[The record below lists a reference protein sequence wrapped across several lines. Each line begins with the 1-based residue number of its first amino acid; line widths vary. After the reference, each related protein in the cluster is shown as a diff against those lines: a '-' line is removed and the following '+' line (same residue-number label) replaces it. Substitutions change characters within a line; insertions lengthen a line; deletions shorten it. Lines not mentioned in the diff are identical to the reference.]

1 MEPAAQPSTVLLVDD
16 DEGMRHLLKR
26 ILERAGFVT
35 AIANNGRDALERF
48 RERPIDLVITDMVMP
63 EMDGIELIRALTAE
77 RPGLPIIAISGV
89 HDWANYLRM
98 AITLGAKAGI
108 QKPVGA
114 ADLAGTVRRLLA
126 MNEERGI
133 T

>member
-26 ILERAGFVT
+26 ILERAGCVT
-35 AIANNGRDALERF
+35 AVANNGRDALERF

-77 RPGLPIIAISGV
+77 RPDLPIIAISGV
-89 HDWANYLRM
+89 HDWANYLSM

-108 QKPVGA
+108 QKPVSA

-126 MNEERGI
+126 MNDERGI